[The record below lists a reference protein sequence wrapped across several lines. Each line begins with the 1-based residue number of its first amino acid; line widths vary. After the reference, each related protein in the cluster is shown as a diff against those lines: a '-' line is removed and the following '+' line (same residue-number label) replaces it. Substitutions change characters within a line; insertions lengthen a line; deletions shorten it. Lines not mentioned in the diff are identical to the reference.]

1 MSPDPPGVRVL
12 LCVVAQEKLWP
23 WAGTAR
29 QVVRSRNSV
38 NAKICFAFLLLT
50 LLPLSLFLFLSPL
63 LSGAQELSQAELVP
77 TAFPWGALYLL
88 AGAHLSGDK
97 QGLAQSTS
105 PSAHPPEIHPP
116 PPPHHLENTCSC
128 AECIPWVRP
137 TFHTSPVL

>member
-50 LLPLSLFLFLSPL
+50 LLPLSLFLFLSLL

-77 TAFPWGALYLL
+77 TAFP
-88 AGAHLSGDK
+88 
-97 QGLAQSTS
+97 
-105 PSAHPPEIHPP
+105 
-116 PPPHHLENTCSC
+116 
-128 AECIPWVRP
+128 
-137 TFHTSPVL
+137 